1 MSTQNN
7 VLLQII
13 FLSLGSRPLMF
24 MIYIC
29 LAPVVRKV
37 DNAIHRINR
46 YPVNSVVCVVNTYPL
61 DSDLSGG

>member
-46 YPVNSVVCVVNTYPL
+46 YPVNSVVCVVNTYSL